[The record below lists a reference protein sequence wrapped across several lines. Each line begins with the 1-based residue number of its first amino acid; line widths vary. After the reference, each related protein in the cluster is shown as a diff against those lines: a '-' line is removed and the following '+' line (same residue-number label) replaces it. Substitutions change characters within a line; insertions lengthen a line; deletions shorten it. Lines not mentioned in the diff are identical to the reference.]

1 MGARCDSV
9 PMGLAVGTATAT
21 ASGTE
26 TGTEVASGS
35 VSGLISGLWVSVERK
50 EDGGECA
57 GGVPS
62 FLLLPFAVTFCH
74 CSRNYINYK
83 LLSVLSFICPLP
95 ARVCVCAQVGC
106 KYFLSSVIC

>member
-26 TGTEVASGS
+26 IGTEVASGS
-35 VSGLISGLWVSVERK
+35 VSGLISGLWVSVECK
-50 EDGGECA
+50 GDGGECA
-57 GGVPS
+57 AGNAS
-62 FLLLPFAVTFCH
+62 LPFAVTFCH

>member
-1 MGARCDSV
+1 MGARCDSA

-35 VSGLISGLWVSVERK
+35 VSGLISGLWVSVECK

-57 GGVPS
+57 GCAFFP
-62 FLLLPFAVTFCH
+62 FAAFCRYLLPLQQKL
-74 CSRNYINYK
+74 YK
-83 LLSVLSFICPLP
+83 LQTSLGS
-95 ARVCVCAQVGC
+95 
-106 KYFLSSVIC
+106 